1 MSTLTLENLKVTTP
15 KEHFFANLATKDENE
30 LNGEQ
35 SSKNDSNILCHFD
48 HFMSQK
54 KMHEVL
60 MLSETVSEICQRE
73 GVKSLADV
81 GSGKAYLRYLEQT
94 RLGSINCGCE
104 DCKEKILKKS

>member
-1 MSTLTLENLKVTTP
+1 MTTS
-15 KEHFFANLATKDENE
+15 KEQFFAKLATRDENE

-35 SSKNDSNILCHFD
+35 NLKNYSNILCHFD

-81 GSGKAYLRYLEQT
+81 GSGKAYLRCLELK
-94 RLGSINCGCE
+94 RLGSIV
-104 DCKEKILKKS
+104 DVKIAKKKFSKNLES

>member
-1 MSTLTLENLKVTTP
+1 MTTS
-15 KEHFFANLATKDENE
+15 KEQFFAKFATRDENE

-35 SSKNDSNILCHFD
+35 NSKNDSNILCHFD

-81 GSGKAYLRYLEQT
+81 GSGKAYLRCLELI
-94 RLGSINCGCE
+94 RLGSIV
-104 DCKEKILKKS
+104 DVKIAKKKFSKNLES

>member
-1 MSTLTLENLKVTTP
+1 MIRNVKFEQ
-15 KEHFFANLATKDENE
+15 FFANLATKDENE
-30 LNGEQ
+30 FNGEQ
-35 SSKNDSNILCHFD
+35 NSKNDSNILCHFD

-81 GSGKAYLRYLEQT
+81 GSGKAYLRCLELK
-94 RLGSINCGCE
+94 RLGSIV
-104 DCKEKILKKS
+104 DVKIAKKKFSKNLES

>member
-1 MSTLTLENLKVTTP
+1 MTTS
-15 KEHFFANLATKDENE
+15 KEQFFAKLATRDENE

-35 SSKNDSNILCHFD
+35 NSKNDSNILCHFD

-81 GSGKAYLRYLEQT
+81 GSGKAYLRCLELK
-94 RLGSINCGCE
+94 RLGSIV
-104 DCKEKILKKS
+104 DVKIAKKKFSKNLES